1 MATRKLPGGGKGQ
14 DKLIADA
21 IRVSLMR
28 AAEKGKSKRLQLVA
42 DKLVDRAIEG
52 DVAAIREIA
61 DRIDGRV
68 PQAVSGHVDSNITVR
83 WRALNES

>member
-1 MATRKLPGGGKGQ
+1 MAARKRPGGGKGQ

-42 DKLVDRAIEG
+42 DKLVDKAIDG

-68 PQAVSGHVDSNITVR
+68 PQAVSGHVDSHITVR
-83 WRALNES
+83 WESGG